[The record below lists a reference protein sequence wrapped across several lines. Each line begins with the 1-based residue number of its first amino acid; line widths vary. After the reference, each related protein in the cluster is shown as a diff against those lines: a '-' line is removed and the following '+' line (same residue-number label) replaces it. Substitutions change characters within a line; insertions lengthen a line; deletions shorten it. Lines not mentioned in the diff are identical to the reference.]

1 MLNPQR
7 SGEALALK
15 ITAYILSD
23 GQVLSPLQ
31 HVNRIMKI
39 SELGGETALISLI
52 REKYGAA
59 GVGDLALSI
68 GDDGALVKCGENFMV
83 ITTDLLVEGT
93 HFRMDINEAYL
104 LGWKSAAVNISDVAA
119 MGGVPTFSFVS
130 IGLPDINVAIVESI
144 YQGMYDASNAFGSV
158 IAGGDTVGSE
168 CGIVINITQLG
179 TVEPDKAAR
188 RSRAKPG
195 DAVVIT
201 NTIGDSRAG
210 LEMLLKIGL
219 DEARRASAFL
229 VERHLK
235 PEPRVWEA
243 RAAVETG
250 RVHSMMDLS
259 DGLASDIGK
268 LCEASGV
275 GARVFADKLPISEDL
290 HIAAARLDA
299 DPIAL
304 AASGGEDYELL
315 ITCAA
320 KDAGI
325 VIKAIEGSGS
335 SAAIIGEIVDG
346 GDVVLVS
353 SDGSEQPMPVGW
365 QHF

>member
-1 MLNPQR
+1 
-7 SGEALALK
+7 
-15 ITAYILSD
+15 
-23 GQVLSPLQ
+23 
-31 HVNRIMKI
+31 MKI

-68 GDDGALVKCGENFMV
+68 GDDGALVKCGESLMI

-93 HFRMDINEAYL
+93 HFRMDINDAYL

-119 MGGVPTFSFVS
+119 MGGLPTFSFVS
-130 IGLPDINVAIVESI
+130 IGLPDISVAVVESI

-168 CGIVINITQLG
+168 CGIVINVTQLG
-179 TVEPDKAAR
+179 TVEPDRAAR
-188 RSRAKPG
+188 RSGAKPG
-195 DAVVIT
+195 DVVIVT
-201 NTIGDSRAG
+201 NTLGDSRAG
-210 LEMLLKIGL
+210 LEMLLKFGL
-219 DEARRASAFL
+219 DEARRVSAFL

-243 RAAVETG
+243 RSAVETG

-275 GARVFADKLPISEDL
+275 GVRIFADKLPVSEDL

-299 DPIAL
+299 DTTAL
-304 AASGGEDYELL
+304 AAGGGEDYELL

-320 KDAGI
+320 EDAQAI
-325 VIKAIEGSGS
+325 IKVISSTGS
-335 SAAIIGEIVDG
+335 SAAVIGEIVDG

-353 SDGSEQPMPVGW
+353 SDGNEQPMPVGW
-365 QHF
+365 KHF